1 MAKYIESRDCDKCLK
16 PFWDELDS
24 DLCSDCEKNV
34 FNN

>member
-1 MAKYIESRDCDKCLK
+1 MNYIESRDCDECLK

-24 DLCSDCEKNV
+24 ELCSDCGKNV